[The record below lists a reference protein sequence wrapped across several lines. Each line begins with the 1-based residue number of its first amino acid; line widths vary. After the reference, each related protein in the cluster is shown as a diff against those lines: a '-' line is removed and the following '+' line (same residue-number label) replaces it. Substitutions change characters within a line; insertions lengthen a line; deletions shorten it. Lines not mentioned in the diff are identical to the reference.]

1 MRKEQ
6 KNLYQITNVCVC
18 VSECVLQN
26 DTLNFKENK
35 IVMPKQKEE
44 NKLMNKI
51 KKNRQKTND
60 RIFDRKF
67 KQKLYLNYKYINI
80 FQIEMNSI

>member
-51 KKNRQKTND
+51 KK
-60 RIFDRKF
+60 IVRKQMIEF
-67 KQKLYLNYKYINI
+67 LIENLNKNCI
-80 FQIEMNSI
+80 